1 MKSSDDICHVGW
13 NQEPDTAGPGTGEG
27 AGAGEGA
34 ESGAESSPHG
44 FRGHDRLWMRR
55 GLQQ

>member
-1 MKSSDDICHVGW
+1 MKSSDDRCNVGW

-34 ESGAESSPHG
+34 E
-44 FRGHDRLWMRR
+44 
-55 GLQQ
+55 